1 MGFAQF
7 RGNAPTVS
15 RLRQMIARDHL
26 PHAIILTG
34 PRGAGKFTL
43 AQMVAKAMNCL
54 ERPLAED
61 GLPDFCGLCS
71 SCERIGQADALDQRF
86 AEAVEAREN
95 MREGDKRETRIFV
108 QTHPEVLIIPPDPP
122 QMLVKVDQVRHV
134 IGEMYYR
141 PAQGRQK
148 FYIFSESNFMKEAA
162 NALLKVLEEPP
173 EFATLFLLAENSNAL
188 LPTIR
193 SRCITLRLAPLAAAE
208 IAEDLALRPEWT
220 AAQKKLV
227 AMLSGGAVG
236 RARGFDLNGHL
247 AARKDALLLLTTAL
261 GENDHSALFRATEAY
276 RAGGAGKSKTDL
288 LIAVLYSI
296 LQDLLVLKAGLADR
310 MRDLLRNQDLQAP
323 LSAIAAQV
331 SFEWIVR
338 ASDGL
343 GEVQNGMRRN
353 LLRSLS
359 LDGYS
364 SSIEI

>member
-1 MGFAQF
+1 MGFSTF
-7 RGNAPTVS
+7 RGNATAVS

-34 PRGAGKFTL
+34 ARGSGKFTL
-43 AQMVAKAMNCL
+43 AQMVAKAVNCVQ
-54 ERPLAED
+54 RPLDEN

-71 SCERIGQADALDQRF
+71 NCERIAQADALDQRF
-86 AEAVEAREN
+86 AEAVEARAAL
-95 MREGDKRETRIFV
+95 REGEQRETRIFV

-141 PAQGRQK
+141 PGEGRQK
-148 FYIFSESNFMKEAA
+148 FYIFSESNFIKEAA
-162 NALLKVLEEPP
+162 NSLLKVLEEPP
-173 EFATLFLLAENSNAL
+173 EFATLFLLAENANAL

-193 SRCITLRLAPLAAAE
+193 SRCISLNLAPLPAEE
-208 IAEDLALRPEWT
+208 IAGDLALRTEWT

-227 AMLSGGAVG
+227 ARLSGGAVG
-236 RARGFDLNGHL
+236 RARSFDLNGYL

-261 GENDHSALFRATEAY
+261 GENDHAALFRATEAY
-276 RAGGAGKSKTDL
+276 RAGAEGKAKTDL
-288 LIAVLYSI
+288 LISVLYGI
-296 LQDLLVLKAGLADR
+296 LEDLLALQSGAAGLV
-310 MRDLLRNQDLQAP
+310 RNQDLQKELAA
-323 LSAIAAQV
+323 LAAQV
-331 SFEWIVR
+331 PFDWIVR
-338 ASDGL
+338 AADGL

-364 SSIEI
+364 SSLEI

>member
-1 MGFAQF
+1 MGFESF
-7 RGNAPTVS
+7 RGNTPTVS

-54 ERPLAED
+54 QQPVGED
-61 GLPDFCGLCS
+61 GLPDFCAVCS
-71 SCERIGQADALDQRF
+71 NCERIGQADALEQRF
-86 AEAVEAREN
+86 AEAVEARDA
-95 MREGDKRETRIFV
+95 MREGEKRETRILV

-141 PAQGRQK
+141 PAQGRQT
-148 FYIFSESNFMKEAA
+148 FYIFPEANFIKEAA

-193 SRCITLRLAPLAAAE
+193 SRCITLNLAPLSAEE
-208 IAEDLALRPEWT
+208 IARDLSTGTAWT

-227 AMLSGGAVG
+227 ARLSAGAVG
-236 RARGFDLNGHL
+236 RARNFDLNTYL
-247 AARKDALLLLTTAL
+247 TARKDALLLLTTAL
-261 GENDHSALFRATEAY
+261 GENDHAALFRSTEAY
-276 RAGGAGKSKTDL
+276 RAGAEGKGKTDL
-288 LIAVLYSI
+288 LIAVLYS
-296 LQDLLVLKAGLADR
+296 LLEDLLALQAGATELI
-310 MRDLLRNQDLQAP
+310 RNQDLQKELA
-323 LSAIAAQV
+323 AIAARV
-331 SFEWIVR
+331 PFDWIVR
-338 ASDGL
+338 AADGL

-364 SSIEI
+364 SSLEI